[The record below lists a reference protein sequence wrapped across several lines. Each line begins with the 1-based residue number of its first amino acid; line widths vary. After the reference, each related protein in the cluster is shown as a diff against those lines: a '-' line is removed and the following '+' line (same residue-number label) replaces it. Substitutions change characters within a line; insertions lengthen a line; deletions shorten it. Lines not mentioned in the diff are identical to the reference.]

1 MTFNGY
7 RLMKTSSIFLAPA
20 LWSVFLV
27 LSAAAKTKPSKPAPD
42 NKLFQKKL
50 SKDEQ
55 ILHALDRLT
64 FGPRPGD
71 VARVKKIGLKK
82 WIFEQLHPDRMSE
95 NPVLEAH
102 LQELESLRMTPLET
116 LQHYPA
122 PQMIRAIANGRQP
135 MPDDLLLR
143 ASIERIITRYK
154 VKRAEAAGLAV
165 PPKDANVELEPV
177 RTLEEIL
184 TPQELAI
191 VRAGSVEKKRE
202 LLESMPL
209 DRIEDMLIAMN
220 QRQRLQLFAP
230 GSSTVRREIFLL
242 NSPQQVVAYDLL
254 DSKMLRAIES
264 TRQLAEEV
272 DDFWFNHFNV
282 FYEKGADR
290 FLIPEYERLAIRPH
304 LFGQFRDLLEATAK
318 SPAMLFFLDNFE
330 SVRPDIDANDPKRK
344 VKRGLN
350 ENYGRELMELHTLGV
365 NGGYTQKD
373 VTEVARCFTGWTI
386 KAPREGGGFFFND
399 KLHDKGE
406 KIVLGHVIAAGGGIE
421 DGEQVL
427 DILAHH
433 PSTAHFISKE
443 LAQRFVADDPPE
455 ALVRRMA
462 QTFLATNGSIREV
475 MKTMLDSKE
484 FWSEGA
490 YRAKVKTPFE
500 MVASSARALDAN
512 VIDGWALANQVGT
525 LGEPLYRKL
534 EPTGYSNLNSEWI
547 NSAALL
553 GRMNFALQ
561 LAQNHVES
569 VKVDVSRFGDDPN
582 EVAKSLMFRAMSQQ
596 TRAAIDKALE
606 DNKDSKQKAPALIAA
621 LVIGSPDFQKR

>member
-1 MTFNGY
+1 
-7 RLMKTSSIFLAPA
+7 MKTSSTWLASA
-20 LWSVFLV
+20 LSGLLLALPVM
-27 LSAAAKTKPSKPAPD
+27 ARPKTHKPSD
-42 NKLFQKKL
+42 DSKLFQKKL
-50 SKDEQ
+50 SKDDQ

-71 VARVKKIGLKK
+71 VERVKKTGLKK
-82 WIFEQLHPDRMSE
+82 WIFAQLHPDRMDE

-102 LQELESLRMTPLET
+102 LKTLESLRMTPLEAV
-116 LQHYPA
+116 QHYPP
-122 PQMIRAIANGRQP
+122 PQMIRAIAQGKQP

-143 ASIERIITRYK
+143 ASIERFLIRYK
-154 VKRAEAAGLAV
+154 TKIAQAST
-165 PPKDANVELEPV
+165 PPAPLDLKADVIKEDLEPMRPLDEV
-177 RTLEEIL
+177 L
-184 TPQELAI
+184 TPSELQI
-191 VRAGSVEKKRE
+191 VRSGNGDKKRE
-202 LLESMPL
+202 LLESMPQEK
-209 DRIEDMLIAMN
+209 IEDMLVAMT
-220 QRQRLQLFAP
+220 QKQRLALFAP
-230 GSSTVRREIFLL
+230 ASSAVRREIFLL
-242 NSPQQVVAYDLL
+242 NGPQQVINYDLV

-264 TRQLAEEV
+264 TRQLAEEL

-290 FLIPEYERLAIRPH
+290 FLIPQYEREAIRPH
-304 LFGQFRDLLEATAK
+304 VLGQFRDLLEATAK
-318 SPAMLFFLDNFE
+318 SPAMLFFLDNSE
-330 SVRPDIDANDPKRK
+330 SVRPDLDANDKKRK

-373 VTEVARCFTGWTI
+373 VTEVARCFTGWGI
-386 KAPREGGGFFFND
+386 LEPRKGGSFFYND

-406 KIVLGHVIAAGGGIE
+406 KIVLGHVIAAGGGME

-427 DILAHH
+427 DILARH

-443 LAQRFVADDPPE
+443 LAQRFVADNPPE
-455 ALVRRMA
+455 ALVNKMA
-462 QTFLATNGSIREV
+462 QTFLSTNGSIREV
-475 MKTMLDSKE
+475 LKTMLDSKE

-490 YRAKVKTPFE
+490 YRAKIKSPFE
-500 MVASSARALDAN
+500 MVASSARALNAD

-534 EPTGYSNLNSEWI
+534 EPTGYSNLNAEWI

-569 VKVDVSRFGDDPN
+569 VKVDVSRFGADPG
-582 EVAKSLMFRAMSQQ
+582 EVAKALMFRAMSPQ
-596 TRAAIDKALE
+596 TREAIDKALQE
-606 DNKDSKQKAPALIAA
+606 NHDKDSKQKNPALVAA